1 MAPPPPPVTD
11 YKSYPKTTPPSVLL
25 VILDIH
31 PLSWSLLSS
40 PPPAIPYPEHPAIDK
55 AQATPMTLPDF
66 VTLLMVFLNAHLAS
80 RWGNEVVIYGASAGR
95 AKLLYPPPPNAVA
108 GPSKP
113 RPNTYHPF
121 QLLDS
126 RIEEGLKEMAAEE
139 QDRLEHGDMK
149 TLNQPPAMVSALTK
163 ALCFINRILPNNSN
177 SAALVDPAATQ
188 DPSAPA
194 SNAPDKPETRILVI
208 NSTPG
213 ANVSTA
219 TSSNEQSN
227 AEVNENGT
235 STNGNSQN
243 GKGGQMRGGYVGLMN
258 CVFAAQKAKVPIDVL
273 SLPPP
278 SIDASP
284 PIFLQQAA
292 HLTEGIY
299 WQWNGRGGLLQY
311 LHALYLPPPS
321 LRHHPFA
328 VPPQDAVGFRAVCFC
343 HHKTLDIGFVCSV
356 CLSIFCEPRPVCLM
370 CKTRFPIKSIPTL
383 KTLATYIE
391 HIPIPDT
398 VPPPPIPKGAK
409 THQQNENNKRERAK
423 GATNGDASGTGGRG
437 EPIEID

>member
-1 MAPPPPPVTD
+1 MAPPTPD
-11 YKSYPKTTPPSVLL
+11 HKSYPKTTPPSILL

-31 PLSWSLLSS
+31 PLSWSLLAS
-40 PPPAIPYPEHPAIDK
+40 PPPLPSVPDQPIIDK
-55 AQATPMTLPDF
+55 AQATPISLPDF

-80 RWGNEVVIYGASAGR
+80 RWGNEVVVYGASAGR
-95 AKLLYPPPPNAVA
+95 AKLLYPPPSNAIA

-121 QLLDS
+121 QLLDT
-126 RIEEGLKEMAAEE
+126 RIEEGLKEMAEEE
-139 QDRLEHGDMK
+139 QRRIENGHIK
-149 TLNQPPAMVSALTK
+149 SLNQPPAMVSALTK
-163 ALCFINRILPNNSN
+163 ALCFVNRIIPHTSA
-177 SAALVDPAATQ
+177 SAALVDPTATQ
-188 DPSAPA
+188 DPSAA
-194 SNAPDKPETRILVI
+194 TTTGPDKPETRILVI
-208 NSTPG
+208 NATPG
-213 ANVSTA
+213 ENVSN
-219 TSSNEQSN
+219 SSSSDLNQ
-227 AEVNENGT
+227 
-235 STNGNSQN
+235 TNGNGNADGQVDGTAPN
-243 GKGGQMRGGYVGLMN
+243 GKSGNGGQMRGGYVGLMN

-311 LHALYLPPPS
+311 LHARYLPPLS

-343 HHKTLDIGFVCSV
+343 HHKTLDVGFVCSV

-383 KTLATYIE
+383 KSLATYIE
-391 HIPIPDT
+391 PIPVPDT
-398 VPPPPIPKGAK
+398 VPPPPIPKGSKA
-409 THQQNENNKRERAK
+409 HNNNNENNKKDKNRSMI
-423 GATNGDASGTGGRG
+423 NGGSGRG

>member
-1 MAPPPPPVTD
+1 MVPPPPME
-11 YKSYPKTTPPSVLL
+11 SRFYPKTTPPSVLL

-40 PPPAIPYPEHPAIDK
+40 PPPLPPFTEHPGIDK
-55 AQATPMTLPDF
+55 AQATPMSLPDF
-66 VTLLMVFLNAHLAS
+66 VTILMVFLNAHLAS

-113 RPNTYHPF
+113 RPNSYHPF

-126 RIEEGLKEMAAEE
+126 RIEQGLKEMAAEE
-139 QDRLEHGDMK
+139 QERLENGNVK
-149 TLNQPPAMVSALTK
+149 SLNEPPSMVSALTK
-163 ALCFINRILPNNSN
+163 ALCFVNRIQPSSSTAAALIDPTSQDASGSNSN
-177 SAALVDPAATQ
+177 G
-188 DPSAPA
+188 
-194 SNAPDKPETRILVI
+194 PDRPETRILII
-208 NSTPG
+208 NATPG
-213 ANVSTA
+213 
-219 TSSNEQSN
+219 SNISNSDQSN
-227 AEVNENGT
+227 GVSGENGDDGD
-235 STNGNSQN
+235 NNSKGQ
-243 GKGGQMRGGYVGLMN
+243 GSKGGQMRGGYVGLMN

-299 WQWNGRGGLLQY
+299 WQWNGRGALLQY
-311 LHALYLPPPS
+311 LHAIYLPPPS

-343 HHKTLDIGFVCSV
+343 HHKTLDVGFVCSV
-356 CLSIFCEPRPVCLM
+356 CLSIFCEPRSVCLM

-391 HIPIPDT
+391 PIPVPDT
-398 VPPPPIPKGAK
+398 VPPPVIQKGSK
-409 THQQNENNKRERAK
+409 MHQINENAK
-423 GATNGDASGTGGRG
+423 KDKSKAVNGDRSD
-437 EPIEID
+437 PIEID

>member
-1 MAPPPPPVTD
+1 MAPAPLSTAPSTS
-11 YKSYPKTTPPSVLL
+11 KSYPKTTPPSILL
-25 VILDIH
+25 VIIDIH
-31 PLSWSLLSS
+31 PLSWSLLAS
-40 PPPAIPYPEHPAIDK
+40 PPPLAPLPDHPGIDR
-55 AQATPMTLPDF
+55 AQASPMTLPDF
-66 VTLLMVFLNAHLAS
+66 VTVLMVFLNAHLAS
-80 RWGNEVVIYGASAGR
+80 RWGNEVVVYGASAGR

-113 RPNTYHPF
+113 RPNSYLPF

-139 QDRLEHGDMK
+139 RDRLENGDIK
-149 TLNQPPAMVSALTK
+149 SLNQPPAMVSALTK
-163 ALCFINRILPNNSN
+163 ALCFINRIIPNNAN
-177 SAALVDPAATQ
+177 SAALIDPTSNQ
-188 DPSAPA
+188 DQNGPS
-194 SNAPDKPETRILVI
+194 SSGPDKPETRILVI
-208 NSTPG
+208 NATPG
-213 ANVSTA
+213 ENVSTA
-219 TSSNEQSN
+219 QADSNG
-227 AEVNENGT
+227 ENGNNANA
-235 STNGNSQN
+235 NGQNNGESSQS

-278 SIDASP
+278 NIDASP

-321 LRHHPFA
+321 LRHHPFV

-343 HHKTLDIGFVCSV
+343 HHKTLDVGFVCSV

-383 KTLATYIE
+383 KSLATYIE
-391 HIPIPDT
+391 PIPIPDT
-398 VPPPPIPKGAK
+398 VPPLPVQKGSW
-409 THQQNENNKRERAK
+409 NNQAADHKKEK
-423 GATNGDASGTGGRG
+423 HKNATNGDRS

>member
-1 MAPPPPPVTD
+1 MAPPPPAPD
-11 YKSYPKTTPPSVLL
+11 LSSYPKTTPPSVLL
-25 VILDIH
+25 VIIDIH
-31 PLSWSLLSS
+31 PLSWSLLAS
-40 PPPAIPYPEHPAIDK
+40 PPPLPSVPDQPAIDK
-55 AQATPMTLPDF
+55 AHASPMTLPDF
-66 VTLLMVFLNAHLAS
+66 VTILMVFLNAHLAS
-80 RWGNEVVIYGASAGR
+80 RWGNEVVVYGASAGR
-95 AKLLYPPPPNAVA
+95 AKLLYPPPSNAVA

-113 RPNTYHPF
+113 RPNTYLPF

-126 RIEEGLKEMAAEE
+126 RIEQGLKEMAAEE
-139 QDRLEHGDMK
+139 QDRLANGDVNS
-149 TLNQPPAMVSALTK
+149 LNQPPAMVSALTK
-163 ALCFINRILPNNSN
+163 ALCFINRINPHTSA
-177 SAALVDPAATQ
+177 SAALVDPTAAP
-188 DPSAPA
+188 DPSAP
-194 SNAPDKPETRILVI
+194 SSTGPDRPETRILVI
-208 NSTPG
+208 NATPG
-213 ANVSTA
+213 ENVST
-219 TSSNEQSN
+219 SSSSLDPSQ
-227 AEVNENGT
+227 
-235 STNGNSQN
+235 TNGEVDGNVQKAS
-243 GKGGQMRGGYVGLMN
+243 GGQMRGGYVGLMN

-343 HHKTLDIGFVCSV
+343 HHKTLDVGFVCSV

-383 KTLATYIE
+383 KSLASYIE
-391 HIPIPDT
+391 PIPVPDT
-398 VPPPPIPKGAK
+398 VPPPPIPKNSK
-409 THQQNENNKRERAK
+409 SQNNENNKKDRNK
-423 GATNGDASGTGGRG
+423 SVVNGNSGGGRG

>member
-1 MAPPPPPVTD
+1 MAPLP
-11 YKSYPKTTPPSVLL
+11 SSHGSSSASHPKTTPPSVLL
-25 VILDIH
+25 VIIDIH
-31 PLSWSLLSS
+31 PLSWSLLAS
-40 PPPAIPYPEHPAIDK
+40 PPPLAPYPEHLGIDK
-55 AQATPMTLPDF
+55 AQASPMTLPDF
-66 VTLLMVFLNAHLAS
+66 VTILMGFLNAHLAS
-80 RWGNEVVIYGASAGR
+80 RWGNEVVVYGASAGR
-95 AKLLYPPPPNAVA
+95 AKLLYPPPSNAVA

-113 RPNTYHPF
+113 RSNTYLPF

-126 RIEEGLKEMAAEE
+126 RIEEGLKEMALEE
-139 QDRLEHGDMK
+139 RERLERGDVK
-149 TLNQPPAMVSALTK
+149 SINHPPAMVSALTK
-163 ALCFINRILPNNSN
+163 ALCFINRIIPNNAN
-177 SAALVDPAATQ
+177 SAALMDPTATQ
-188 DPSAPA
+188 DPNAP
-194 SNAPDKPETRILVI
+194 STNGPDKPETRIMVI
-208 NSTPG
+208 NATPG
-213 ANVSTA
+213 ENVSTA
-219 TSSNEQSN
+219 QSDSNEN
-227 AEVNENGT
+227 
-235 STNGNSQN
+235 STANGNTQNNGEASQS

-321 LRHHPFA
+321 LRHHPFV

-343 HHKTLDIGFVCSV
+343 HHKTLDVGFVCSV

-383 KTLATYIE
+383 KSLATYIE
-391 HIPIPDT
+391 PIPIPDT
-398 VPPPPIPKGAK
+398 VPPPPVQKGAWSNQPAE
-409 THQQNENNKRERAK
+409 HNKKERRKSAH
-423 GATNGDASGTGGRG
+423 NGDKA